1 MFRVELSKETLQETS
16 IFVSRTSGILVL
28 YILLKGLFPLTSKL
42 PLIICTLLF
51 STVLGQ
57 TQMLQSMKRR
67 IARMS
72 YEINEVKPLTLSKDR
87 HELIAS
93 VYDLKMYISH
103 AKQWNNRRR
112 VLFRQMSLLQQN
124 LTQVIEY
131 PKKLN
136 TIDMYFEKNYELLQE
151 IAKLASKKYN
161 IEDFEYKIVEEQ
173 ATLKKRNN
181 YYRVVESICHYSR
194 DWAVEPCRE
203 IEPLLQYIRKQCSDL
218 NSSKTLAI
226 VPGSGLGR
234 IAHSLATETKFSSV
248 HAVEYSWLMVLM
260 NEFIYSK
267 VSSEKVKIYPYLH
280 TYSNHL
286 SLMDQIRSVEI
297 QHSIKLPQS
306 LQIHHGDFTEFDILT
321 HLKIKE
327 SPENLV
333 LVTCFFLDTAEN
345 LIEYLQT
352 INRISDN
359 FHGTVRWINVGPLKF
374 GTAAKIEVSNEELKM
389 LIQSMGWKFTDEQKP
404 QLLGY
409 LTDTLGLWQG
419 YYNVTMWTAEK
430 LK

>member
-1 MFRVELSKETLQETS
+1 M
-16 IFVSRTSGILVL
+16 
-28 YILLKGLFPLTSKL
+28 
-42 PLIICTLLF
+42 
-51 STVLGQ
+51 
-57 TQMLQSMKRR
+57 
-67 IARMS
+67 
-72 YEINEVKPLTLSKDR
+72 
-87 HELIAS
+87 
-93 VYDLKMYISH
+93 
-103 AKQWNNRRR
+103 
-112 VLFRQMSLLQQN
+112 
-124 LTQVIEY
+124 
-131 PKKLN
+131 
-136 TIDMYFEKNYELLQE
+136 
-151 IAKLASKKYN
+151 ASKKYN